1 MQRSDKF
8 CERSPGCKCAPGS
21 DEAGVPKPQVSGT
34 MERVLRSFQTIE
46 PEGFNAVANNS
57 EWQEIELAVDSGAT
71 ETVVNEDMLPDVET
85 KEGAASRRGVEYE
98 VANGEKIPNLGEKK
112 FRGTTSEGKSRNIT
126 AQVCD
131 VNKALLSVKKVM
143 AAGNRVVFDSEGSF
157 IEDKVTK
164 DKMWMTEEKGMF
176 LIKMWVPRT
185 GF

>member
-1 MQRSDKF
+1 M
-8 CERSPGCKCAPGS
+8 
-21 DEAGVPKPQVSGT
+21 PKPQGSDT
-34 MERVLRSFQTIE
+34 MERALRSFQTIE

-164 DKMWMTEEKGMF
+164 EKMWMTESQGMF